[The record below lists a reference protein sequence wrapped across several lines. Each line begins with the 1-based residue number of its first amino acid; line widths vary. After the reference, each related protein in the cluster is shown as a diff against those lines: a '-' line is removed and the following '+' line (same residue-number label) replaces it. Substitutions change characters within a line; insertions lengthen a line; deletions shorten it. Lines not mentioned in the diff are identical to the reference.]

1 MERYHLTGMTDADAL
16 HHYLDAS
23 ALAFAD
29 RGAYV
34 GDPAYVDV
42 PLHALLSDRYAA
54 ERACQISESTALP
67 APVAAGDVTSYD
79 GQCDSGVAPRLA
91 RRRTRRT

>member
-1 MERYHLTGMTDADAL
+1 ML
-16 HHYLDAS
+16 HHYLEAT

-42 PLHALLSDRYAA
+42 PLKTLLSDKFAA
-54 ERACQISESTALP
+54 
-67 APVAAGDVTSYD
+67 
-79 GQCDSGVAPRLA
+79 
-91 RRRTRRT
+91 